1 MGCMRWLYHALP
13 RHEATAVLAGQR
25 PLVPASL
32 ATEGFV
38 HTSYR
43 DVARASAEL
52 YVGGDAVVLAI
63 DPRRL
68 GLRVEIAETP
78 RGPKPHVMGPVP
90 RAAISGAV
98 ELDALPLADDSVK
111 GTRFGFVAFEGMTLL
126 DLVGVLDPITR
137 LASMGF
143 DPTSTCE
150 VVAGTPRAVVWSGS
164 AASLSVTR
172 VRPDLNDFDVLVVP
186 GGPGARALAGDAGFL
201 AWLGTFPRERL
212 ATSVCTGSLLWAAEG
227 RLRGRRATTHASA
240 LDTLEALG
248 ATWEPG
254 ARVVSDP
261 PVISAAGVT
270 AALDLG
276 LALVHAFGGDEALE
290 RISLQM
296 ELPEGYPRARLT

>member
-1 MGCMRWLYHALP
+1 MACMRWLYHALP
-13 RHEATAVLAGQR
+13 RHEATAVLAGQG
-25 PLVPASL
+25 PLVPSSL

-78 RGPKPHVMGPVP
+78 RGPMPHVMGPVP
-90 RAAISGAV
+90 RGAIHGAL
-98 ELDALPLADDSVK
+98 ELSELASADDHVK

-126 DLVGVLDPITR
+126 DLVGALDPISR
-137 LASMGF
+137 LATMGF

-172 VRPDLNDFDVLVVP
+172 VRPDLTDFDVLVVP
-186 GGPGARALAGDAGFL
+186 GGPGARALADDAGFL
-201 AWLGTFPRERL
+201 AWLGTVEVHHEV
-212 ATSVCTGSLLWAAEG
+212 ADVGV
-227 RLRGRRATTHASA
+227 GRRAPGRGCWPHVAHDAVDVAQHARHVAVHVDDAVRAGAGPSSR
-240 LDTLEALG
+240 LG
-248 ATWEPG
+248 KLTAP
-254 ARVVSDP
+254 VVAP
-261 PVISAAGVT
+261 
-270 AALDLG
+270 
-276 LALVHAFGGDEALE
+276 
-290 RISLQM
+290 
-296 ELPEGYPRARLT
+296 

>member
-1 MGCMRWLYHALP
+1 MPRLRWLYHALP
-13 RHEATAVLAGQR
+13 RHEAAAVLSGQG

-52 YVGGDAVVLAI
+52 YVGGDAVALAL
-63 DPRRL
+63 DPRHL
-68 GLRVEIAETP
+68 GRRVEIASTP
-78 RGPKPHVMGPVP
+78 RGPMPHVMGPVP
-90 RAAISGAV
+90 RGAIKGAL
-98 ELDALPLADDSVK
+98 ELSELASADDHVE

-126 DLVGVLDPITR
+126 DLVGVLDPVSR
-137 LASMGF
+137 LASMGI

-150 VVAGTPRAVVWSGS
+150 VVAGTPRAEVWSGS
-164 AASLSVTR
+164 SASLSVTR
-172 VRPDLNDFDVLVVP
+172 VRPDLTDFDVLVVP
-186 GGPGARALAGDAGFL
+186 GGPGARALAEDAGFL

-227 RLRGRRATTHASA
+227 RLRGKRATTHASA
-240 LDTLEALG
+240 RDTLEALG

-254 ARVVSDP
+254 DRVVSAP
-261 PVISAAGVT
+261 PVVSAAGVT

-276 LALVHAFGGDEALE
+276 LALVLAFGGDEA
-290 RISLQM
+290 RARVARQM
-296 ELPEGYPRARLT
+296 ELPEGYPSASIT